1 MPAAGWLEPEHI
13 LLPLNSNNYLLIH
26 AYPAV
31 LLSAHS
37 PLPCNVTG
45 CSIRVRT
52 LHYAAQHSGS

>member
-1 MPAAGWLEPEHI
+1 MPGAERLEPEHI

-26 AYPAV
+26 TYPAV

-37 PLPCNVTG
+37 PSPCNLTG
-45 CSIRVRT
+45 CSMRVRT